1 MRKGAQHQTKDNLE
15 AHIDFFSPT
24 YGISTRNR
32 VCDRN
37 VVCFTNVAVRVV
49 SSVPVLLFSSLSFF
63 LSVSVCSFV
72 L

>member
-1 MRKGAQHQTKDNLE
+1 M
-15 AHIDFFSPT
+15 
-24 YGISTRNR
+24 
-32 VCDRN
+32 CDRN
-37 VVCFTNVAVRVV
+37 VVCFTNVAARIV